1 VCVQVGWPLELTVV
15 ANANGADPVPREQ
28 DPKWVDFVKLCA
40 EEQRRITWRDLPN
53 EAEDP
58 DHDGC
63 DSKGDQS
70 EEAGEGDDEQAD
82 SEDEQGSLLFMGL

>member
-1 VCVQVGWPLELTVV
+1 MM
-15 ANANGADPVPREQ
+15 NADPVPREQ

-40 EEQRRITWRDLPN
+40 EEQRRITWRDLPD
-53 EAEDP
+53 ED
-58 DHDGC
+58 DHDHDDC
-63 DSKGDQS
+63 DSKGD

>member
-1 VCVQVGWPLELTVV
+1 M
-15 ANANGADPVPREQ
+15 NADPVPREL
-28 DPKWVDFVKLCA
+28 DPKWVAFVKLCA
-40 EEQRRITWRDLPN
+40 EEKRRITWLDLPD
-53 EAEDP
+53 EEDP
-58 DHDGC
+58 DHDDC